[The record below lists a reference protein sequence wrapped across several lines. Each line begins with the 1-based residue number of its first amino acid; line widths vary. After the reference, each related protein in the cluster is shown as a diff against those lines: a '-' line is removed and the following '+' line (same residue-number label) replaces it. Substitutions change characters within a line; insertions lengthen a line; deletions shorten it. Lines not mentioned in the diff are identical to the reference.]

1 MKKLLGIVVLGLL
14 LSLNISQIFA
24 HEETTNLT
32 SSEQDILKKQLFN
45 CWSVPLGL
53 PKNKDLK
60 VKVKLMLRSDG
71 TVLNAEV
78 LPHENVNKKFYKVLT
93 NSVLKAIRACEP
105 LKVPPTATGG
115 WRYLTLNFDANEMLE
130 D

>member
-1 MKKLLGIVVLGLL
+1 MKKLLGILVLGLL

-60 VKVKLMLRSDG
+60 VRINLMLRSDG
-71 TVLNAEV
+71 TVLNTEV
-78 LPHENVNKKFYKVLT
+78 LSHENVNKKFYKVLA

-115 WRYLTLNFDANEMLE
+115 WRQLQLIFDPAEY
-130 D
+130 